1 MPTVEK
7 VSIALPS
14 ETANW
19 VRKAV
24 KSGEY
29 ASASEV
35 IRDALREWKRERRLE
50 NEPALTSIKRGLKE
64 SAEGKRV
71 YRRSFARYAK
81 KYELLPFCRL
91 VECLLQTCG

>member
-1 MPTVEK
+1 VILFVAGRNYCYHRFKPTVEK
-7 VSIALPS
+7 LSIALPP
-14 ETANW
+14 EMANW

-35 IRDALREWKRERRLE
+35 IRDALREWKRERELV
-50 NEPALTSIKRGLKE
+50 LSSIKQGLKE

-71 YRRSFARYAK
+71 YRGSFARYAK
-81 KYELLPFCRL
+81 E
-91 VECLLQTCG
+91 

>member
-1 MPTVEK
+1 M
-7 VSIALPS
+7 
-14 ETANW
+14 ANW

-35 IRDALREWKRERRLE
+35 IRDALREWKRERELV
-50 NEPALTSIKRGLKE
+50 LSSIKQGLKE

-71 YRRSFARYAK
+71 YRGSFARYAK
-81 KYELLPFCRL
+81 E
-91 VECLLQTCG
+91 

>member
-7 VSIALPS
+7 LSIALPP
-14 ETANW
+14 EMANW

-24 KSGEY
+24 QSGEY

-50 NEPALTSIKRGLKE
+50 NEQALTSIKRGLKE
-64 SAEGKRV
+64 SAEGKSV
-71 YRRSFARYAK
+71 YRGSFAKYVK
-81 KYELLPFCRL
+81 K
-91 VECLLQTCG
+91 

>member
-1 MPTVEK
+1 M
-7 VSIALPS
+7 
-14 ETANW
+14 ANW

-35 IRDALREWKRERRLE
+35 IRDALPEWKRERELV
-50 NEPALTSIKRGLKE
+50 LSSIKQGLKE

-71 YRRSFARYAK
+71 YRGSFARYAK
-81 KYELLPFCRL
+81 E
-91 VECLLQTCG
+91 